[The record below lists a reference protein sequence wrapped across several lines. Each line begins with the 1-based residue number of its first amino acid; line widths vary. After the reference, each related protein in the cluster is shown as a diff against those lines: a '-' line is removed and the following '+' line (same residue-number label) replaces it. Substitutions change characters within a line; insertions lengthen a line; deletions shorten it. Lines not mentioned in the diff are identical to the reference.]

1 MISNKEKNY
10 VSAVVYAHNNE
21 KILRI
26 LSIKLTMF

>member
-21 KILRI
+21 KN
-26 LSIKLTMF
+26 IKDFINNN